1 MTITIRD
8 DGPGIPVELID
19 RVFEPFF
26 RVDPARQK
34 AIPGAGLGLAIAR
47 EILGRF
53 GGSLT
58 IRNHPDGGLV
68 QDITLPLCQP

>member
-1 MTITIRD
+1 MTIAKRAVVLLS
-8 DGPGIPVELID
+8 G
-19 RVFEPFF
+19 
-26 RVDPARQK
+26 
-34 AIPGAGLGLAIAR
+34 GLDSATCLAIAR